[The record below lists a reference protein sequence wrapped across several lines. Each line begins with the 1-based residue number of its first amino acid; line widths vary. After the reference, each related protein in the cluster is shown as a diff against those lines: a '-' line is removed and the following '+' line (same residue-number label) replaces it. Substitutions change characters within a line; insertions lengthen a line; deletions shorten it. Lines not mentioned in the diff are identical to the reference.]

1 MDNSITSYTHDE
13 AEKEFG
19 VQYCVV
25 RENKRKVIDIESPLY
40 RVETIIKNSNG
51 HENNEDKIFDDEE
64 SAVEHALHLSNKT
77 VFHEYVSAKQ
87 WRRSLNNYA
96 ITSLGVFFLQS
107 KYRKERQLTDK
118 FIKGFEQKSDEN
130 NKALFKKEDIVVN
143 KNKTFNIF
151 KPYSGKAYYLN
162 IGYEH
167 NNKLPQ
173 YAQINL
179 FFNRYDLVDGI
190 YYHNYRISSIDGNM
204 SDENMSVIDSFGFSY
219 GYDSNFNGHKNAEGV
234 LFTFDKRSKIYS
246 SKEALK
252 KDINKA
258 IEATIERL
266 ESFSQIDTQL

>member
-19 VQYCVV
+19 IQYYVV
-25 RENKRKVIDIESPLY
+25 RENKRKVIDVENPLY

-51 HENNEDKIFDDEE
+51 HGNNENKIFNDEE

-77 VFHEYVSAKQ
+77 VFHEYLSAKQ

-96 ITSLGVFFLQS
+96 ITSLGIFFLHS
-107 KYRKERQLTDK
+107 EYRKERQLTNK
-118 FIKGFEQKSDEN
+118 FIKWFEQKSDEN
-130 NKALFKKEDIVVN
+130 NKDLFKKEDIIVN

-167 NNKLPQ
+167 NRKHPQ
-173 YAQINL
+173 YAVVH
-179 FFNRYDLVDGI
+179 FMFYGYYLVDGI
-190 YYHNYRISSIDGNM
+190 YYHNYRISFIDGKMDNQ
-204 SDENMSVIDSFGFSY
+204 DRSVMDCFGFSY
-219 GYDSNFNGHKNAEGV
+219 GYDSNFNGHKNDDGV

-246 SKEALK
+246 DKEALK
-252 KDINKA
+252 KDLNKA
-258 IEATIERL
+258 IETTIERL